1 MALNKC
7 KNCGCDDALVT
18 PAPCPTPG
26 GCPSDQYVCSETFD
40 AACVVYTGDPI
51 MCGEEVVVP
60 SNITMAEALV
70 AIVNFYC

>member
-26 GCPSDQYVCSETFD
+26 GCPDQFVCSETFD
-40 AACVVYTGDPI
+40 AACVIYTGDPI
-51 MCGEEVVVP
+51 YCGEEIVVP
-60 SNITMAEALV
+60 SNVTMAEALV